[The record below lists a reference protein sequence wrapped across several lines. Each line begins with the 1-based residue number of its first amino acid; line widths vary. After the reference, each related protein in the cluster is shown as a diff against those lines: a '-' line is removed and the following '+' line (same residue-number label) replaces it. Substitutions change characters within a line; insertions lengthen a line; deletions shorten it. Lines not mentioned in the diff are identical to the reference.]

1 VDPALTVDPV
11 LTVDLALSA
20 DPVLKAVS
28 SVPSSRMAP
37 KVTPRLTFDFVLLN

>member
-1 VDPALTVDPV
+1 MDPALTVDLA
-11 LTVDLALSA
+11 LTVDPARSA

-28 SVPSSRMAP
+28 PVLSNRMAP